1 MKVIKRDGHTVD
13 YDKEKIIT
21 AIGKANEE
29 LPKEERA
36 TDTQIKNIVKYIE
49 SLNKK
54 RILVEDIQDIIEI
67 ELMKAKKYEL
77 AKHYIVYRYNRALI
91 RKSNTTDES
100 ILSLIRRDNRN
111 LNGDRN
117 SSLACTQRNYI
128 ASEVSK
134 DLTKRVLLPE
144 RITKA
149 HEDGIIFFHDMD
161 YFVQPLFNSALINL
175 EDMLDNGT
183 VINGKMI
190 ESPKSFNVAC
200 IVTSQIIASLIVNQY
215 GGLSIDTSCLAKY
228 LRKSRDKYIKRFK
241 KILKTEDVSD
251 YINDLVDIEVKKELA
266 DGIQM
271 LQYQLNTL
279 MTLSGHIP
287 FITMFLYIKPKDTY
301 AKENAMIIEEILKQ
315 REIGMKGAD
324 GEYITPGF
332 PKLVYVLDECNNL
345 SGGKYDYL
353 TELAIKCSQ
362 KRIFPDYISAKI
374 MRNNYEGN
382 VFSPMG
388 SRSFLSP
395 YRDDDYRFLG
405 RFNQGVVSLN
415 LPQIGIIAD
424 GSESEFWKLL
434 DERLDL
440 CKEALLC
447 RHHAL
452 QGLTSDVS
460 PLHWQ
465 YGAIARLESGEKIDK
480 YLLNGYSTLSLGY
493 IGINELTKSI
503 VGSSHITEEG
513 FNFAKKVL
521 SYMKNKCVEWS
532 KETGVEFVLYGT
544 PPESIND
551 YFVNHDLEQFGR
563 IKDVNDK
570 GYYTDSYHIDSNEN
584 VSSEEKIKIEYEL
597 QNLSLGGSISSIKV
611 SDKSNEEIMK
621 ETIKYI
627 YDNIQY
633 AEIN

>member
-424 GSESEFWKLL
+424 GGESEFWKLL